1 MPNGLL
7 PPYTSEEPEMR
18 THYIFLLKISRESK
32 PKDRGVGRGMEKRN
46 TNLDLVKNMFQLCG
60 DISSELLNQ

>member
-1 MPNGLL
+1 MEDVVLL
-7 PPYTSEEPEMR
+7 V
-18 THYIFLLKISRESK
+18 LLKSK
-32 PKDRGVGRGMEKRN
+32 PKDRGVGSGMEKRN

>member
-7 PPYTSEEPEMR
+7 PPYTLEEPEMMTR
-18 THYIFLLKISRESK
+18 YCFLLKISRESK
-32 PKDRGVGRGMEKRN
+32 PKDRGAGRGMEKRN
-46 TNLDLVKNMFQLCG
+46 KNLDLVKNMFQLCG